1 MYKTGDLGRWRGD
14 GRIEFLGRNDFQV
27 KVRGF
32 RIELG
37 EIEARLAEYPNI
49 QEAVVIAREDVA
61 GDKRL
66 VAYYTAKEAVEESVN
81 AVVMD
86 AEALRTHL
94 SSLLPDYMVPA
105 AYVRMERLP
114 LTPNGKLDR
123 KGLPAPESDAYG
135 VREYEAPQGEIET
148 QLAAI
153 WAELLKAKN
162 IGRRDNFFALGG
174 HSLLVIRVV
183 SSVRSS
189 LGVELAIQTVFEAPS
204 VAELAKNIEGL
215 IFEQIVEMPEAEAIQ
230 AANLLKSKQ

>member
-1 MYKTGDLGRWRGD
+1 
-14 GRIEFLGRNDFQV
+14 
-27 KVRGF
+27 
-32 RIELG
+32 
-37 EIEARLAEYPNI
+37 
-49 QEAVVIAREDVA
+49 VA

-66 VAYYTAKEAVEESVN
+66 VAYYTVKEAEGEKVREW
-81 AVVMD
+81 ALD
-86 AEALRTHL
+86 AEALRRHV
-94 SSLLPDYMVPA
+94 SRRLPEYMVPA

-114 LTPNGKLDR
+114 LTANGKLDR
-123 KGLPAPESDAYG
+123 KGLPAPEGDAYG

-153 WAELLKAKN
+153 WMELLKAKS

-204 VAELAKNIEGL
+204 VAELARNVEGL
-215 IFEQIVEMPEAEAIQ
+215 IFEQIVEMPETEAIQ
-230 AANLLKSKQ
+230 AAHLLSQNNRHQDSKR